1 MAKELPKEYIRI
13 IGEDFLRL
21 VEENNLN
28 PDIPSDVKKISD
40 LRKQIEIPKGYKVER
55 LNNFIRTQ
63 LEAKAKGKTSKSLLT
78 IRQPTVSQGKLNREL
93 SEHKPFDEVSMQPGE
108 SDDIKNLYNKRTAL
122 TEEFIESIR
131 DIDPSGERYP
141 PEMIDRYV
149 DYINKSHKE
158 LKGEVARQNKI
169 YPPGSKVSRGHQ
181 HPVSKSIDNPANIV
195 PTEPLIQNQLKGN
208 RYSLDPK
215 GQKATGNFADTS
227 KKWSE
232 NWRDDFLVWAD
243 RPENGGSGILSQRGL
258 YSELEEQ
265 KLNEMSG
272 IDYDNLSPE
281 DKIKAG
287 ENIQDEIGKLENR
300 NPFDP
305 SQQAKQREWGILSQD
320 QSDQM
325 GKFAEETNFKR
336 KPRFEVS
343 EVGRRL
349 GGVGSKFR
357 TADAVGQFASGNY
370 LGGGLA
376 LALQNQGVQK
386 QVMKRLARF
395 GGQQVAGMAPGAGA
409 AMAALETQGYASQGR
424 WTQAGIAAFS
434 GIVGEIPLVGD
445 AISGA
450 ADLTNT
456 VIDIT
461 TGNLGRPSIEDQH
474 ADIDNQ
480 RVKMGVD
487 GFLENVPTRAARAFR

>member
-28 PDIPSDVKKISD
+28 PDIPADVPKISA
-40 LRKQIEIPKGYKVER
+40 LRKQIEIPKGYKISS
-55 LNNFIRTQ
+55 LNEYIRKQ
-63 LEAKAKGKTSKSLLT
+63 LKAKAEGKTSKALLT
-78 IRQPTVSQGKLNREL
+78 IKQPTVSQGKLNREL
-93 SEHKPFDEVSMQPGE
+93 SEHKPFDEVNMQPGE

-131 DIDPSGERYP
+131 DIDPSGEMYP

-149 DYINKSHKE
+149 DYINKSHRE
-158 LKGEVARQNKI
+158 LKGEVARQNRI

-227 KKWSE
+227 KKWAE

-287 ENIQDEIGKLENR
+287 ENIQDEIRKLENR
-300 NPFDP
+300 NPWDP

-320 QSDQM
+320 KSDQM
-325 GKFAEETNFKR
+325 GKIAEETNFKP
-336 KPRFEVS
+336 KPQY
-343 EVGRRL
+343 EVGEVGSRL
-349 GGVGSKFR
+349 GGIGHKMKIGGGLR
-357 TADAVGQFASGNY
+357 TADLLAQIASGNVVGGGVGLALQQEPIQKQIAKLLAKRAAKTTAKLAPGVDIGLSAAEAAQYFASGNY
-370 LGGGLA
+370 I
-376 LALQNQGVQK
+376 QG
-386 QVMKRLARF
+386 
-395 GGQQVAGMAPGAGA
+395 
-409 AMAALETQGYASQGR
+409 
-424 WTQAGIAAFS
+424 GIASLS
-434 GIVGEIPLVGD
+434 GAVGWIPGVGD
-445 AISGA
+445 AASA
-450 ADLTNT
+450 ALDLANT
-456 VIDIT
+456 GIDINKLKAKGIT
-461 TGNLGRPSIEDQH
+461 NRHKKIDADRFDLALKGFKSI
-474 ADIDNQ
+474 
-480 RVKMGVD
+480 
-487 GFLENVPTRAARAFR
+487 

>member
-78 IRQPTVSQGKLNREL
+78 IRQPTVSQGKLNRDL

-158 LKGEVARQNKI
+158 LKGEVARQNRI

-287 ENIQDEIGKLENR
+287 ENIQDEIRKLENR
-300 NPFDP
+300 NQFDP
-305 SQQAKQREWGILSQD
+305 SQQADQKKWGILSQN

-325 GKFAEETNFKR
+325 GKFAEETGFKP
-336 KPRFEVS
+336 KPRFNVG

-349 GGVGSKFR
+349 GGVGSKLR
-357 TADAVGQFASGNY
+357 VGDSVARIASGDII
-370 LGGGLA
+370 GGGAGLIMQHPA
-376 LALQNQGVQK
+376 FHK
-386 QVMKRLARF
+386 QIAKRL
-395 GGQQVAGMAPGAGA
+395 GQTLAKSGAKLIPGVGMTMGTLEA
-409 AMAALETQGYASQGR
+409 AGYASQGR
-424 WTQAGIAAFS
+424 LTQAGIASFS
-434 GIVGEIPLVGD
+434 ALVGEIPGVGD
-445 AISGA
+445 FLSAG
-450 ADLTNT
+450 ADLLNT
-456 VIDIT
+456 GIDLA
-461 TGNLGRPSIEDQH
+461 TGNAAKVQMELD
-474 ADIDNQ
+474 D
-480 RVKMGVD
+480 VKEFD
-487 GFLENVPTRAARAFR
+487 GFPIRAARALRGAT

>member
-13 IGEDFLRL
+13 IGEDFLKL

-28 PDIPSDVKKISD
+28 PDIPADVPKISA
-40 LRKQIEIPKGYKVER
+40 LRKQIEIPKGYKISS
-55 LNNFIRTQ
+55 LNSYIRTQ
-63 LEAKAKGKTSKSLLT
+63 LKAKSEGKTSKALLT
-78 IRQPTVSQGKLNREL
+78 IKQPTISQGKLNREL

-131 DIDPSGERYP
+131 DIDPSGEKYP

-149 DYINKSHKE
+149 NYINKSHRE

-208 RYSLDPK
+208 RYSLDPE

-232 NWRDDFLVWAD
+232 NWRNDFLVWAD

-287 ENIQDEIGKLENR
+287 ENIQDEIRKLENR
-300 NPFDP
+300 NQFDP
-305 SQQAKQREWGILSQD
+305 SQQADQRKWGILSKN

-325 GKFAEETNFKR
+325 GKVAEETGFKP
-336 KPRFEVS
+336 KPRFNVG

-349 GGVGSKFR
+349 GGVGSKLR
-357 TADAVGQFASGNY
+357 VGDSVARIASGDII
-370 LGGGLA
+370 GGGAGLIMQHPAFHKQIGKALGKTLA
-376 LALQNQGVQK
+376 KSGAKLIPGV
-386 QVMKRLARF
+386 
-395 GGQQVAGMAPGAGA
+395 GMTMGTLEA
-409 AMAALETQGYASQGR
+409 AGYASQGR
-424 WTQAGIAAFS
+424 LTQAGIASFS
-434 GIVGEIPLVGD
+434 ALVGEIPGVGD
-445 AISGA
+445 FLSAG
-450 ADLTNT
+450 ADLVNT
-456 VIDIT
+456 GIDLA
-461 TGNLGRPSIEDQH
+461 TGNAAKVQMELD
-474 ADIDNQ
+474 D
-480 RVKMGVD
+480 VKEFD
-487 GFLENVPTRAARAFR
+487 GFPVRAARRLAAAG

>member
-63 LEAKAKGKTSKSLLT
+63 LEAKAKGKTSKALLT
-78 IRQPTVSQGKLNREL
+78 IRQPKVSQGKLNREL

-131 DIDPSGERYP
+131 DIDPSGEKYP

-149 DYINKSHKE
+149 DYINKSHRE
-158 LKGEVARQNKI
+158 LKEEVARQNRI

-208 RYSLDPK
+208 RYSLDPE

-227 KKWSE
+227 RKWAD
-232 NWRDDFLVWAD
+232 NWTRDFLVWAD

-258 YSELEEQ
+258 YSELDEQ

-287 ENIQDEIGKLENR
+287 ENIQDEIRKLENR
-300 NPFDP
+300 NQFDP
-305 SQQAKQREWGILSQD
+305 SQQADQKKWGILSQD

-325 GKFAEETNFKR
+325 GKIAEDTDFKP
-336 KPRFEVS
+336 KPRFEVT
-343 EVGRRL
+343 ELGKRL
-349 GGVGSKFR
+349 GGVGSKLN
-357 TADAVGQFASGNY
+357 TTDSIAQIIGGNPI
-370 LGGGLA
+370 GGGLGLVMQQPAFHRQIAKA
-376 LALQNQGVQK
+376 LGKTLAKSGAKLLPGV
-386 QVMKRLARF
+386 
-395 GGQQVAGMAPGAGA
+395 GMTMGTLEA
-409 AMAALETQGYASQGR
+409 AGYASQGR
-424 WTQAGIAAFS
+424 LTQAGIASFS
-434 GIVGEIPLVGD
+434 ALIGEIPGVGD
-445 AISGA
+445 ALSAG
-450 ADLTNT
+450 ADLLNT
-456 VIDIT
+456 GIDAL
-461 TGNLGRPSIEDQH
+461 TGNLGPVEMDLD
-474 ADIDNQ
+474 DINEF
-480 RVKMGVD
+480 D
-487 GFLENVPTRAARAFR
+487 GKVPLRAIKLAQKAA